1 MSIARLGGVMDITI
15 FYFWLLQFW
24 KYGNPIIFL
33 ADTLNYLFRINAKGC
48 YEIYYSKQSY

>member
-24 KYGNPIIFL
+24 KYGNPTIFL
-33 ADTLNYLFRINAKGC
+33 ADTLNYLFRINSKGC